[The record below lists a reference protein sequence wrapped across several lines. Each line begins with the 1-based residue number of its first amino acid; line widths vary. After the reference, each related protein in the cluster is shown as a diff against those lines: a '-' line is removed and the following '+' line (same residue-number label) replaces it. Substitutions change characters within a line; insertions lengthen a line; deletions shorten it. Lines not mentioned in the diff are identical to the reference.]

1 MRATKTE
8 RKRRKEEKI
17 KEMKGKRKVLNLKAS
32 HDPSPLKLSLTQE
45 KRNLQA

>member
-17 KEMKGKRKVLNLKAS
+17 KEMKGKRKKES
-32 HDPSPLKLSLTQE
+32 IKFKSLT
-45 KRNLQA
+45 RPQAL

>member
-17 KEMKGKRKVLNLKAS
+17 KEMKGKREKESIKS
-32 HDPSPLKLSLTQE
+32 KSLT
-45 KRNLQA
+45 RPQAL